1 MPEDC
6 KIALRSRGICV
17 IIPTY
22 NNAGT
27 IVDVTR
33 RALDFC
39 ADVFVVLDGCTDNT
53 LELLQS
59 IEDKPVIIELP
70 KNSGKGNALKAGFK
84 HAKERGFAYAVT
96 LDADGQHYP
105 EDIPLFL
112 EANRRYPD
120 AVIVGKRM
128 GLEKA
133 DRGISA
139 RFANSFSNL
148 WFFLQTLKPLQDTQT
163 GYRLYPLN
171 RLHGLGFLTS
181 RYEAELELL
190 VFSAWAGVKIVSQDV
205 RVFYPPR
212 HERVSHFR
220 PLYDFSRI
228 SVLNVVLCLLALA
241 YGLPRTIL
249 RVAFAALKTS
259 LILLLYVF
267 VMLVLVTPGAY
278 AYLKVGRVT
287 EHKKEKLHD
296 FICGLART
304 GLRLFG
310 CCGNRFTTGGNVAE
324 DFSHPAII
332 LCNHQSHLDL
342 LPMLALTPKLVILTA
357 DWVWYNPLYGFII
370 RQADYLPASN
380 GIEAIAPRLREL
392 IDKGYS
398 VAVYPEGTR
407 AMECSKIGRFHQ
419 GAFYLA
425 REFDVDILPLIL
437 YGTGKALPKHGRLLH
452 KWPFHMEIDDRIS
465 QEVLAAKGK
474 TLKEQ
479 SSWMRKYYKS
489 RYTTVADKIEQTLK

>member
-59 IEDKPVIIELP
+59 IEGKPIIVELP

-84 HAKERGFAYAVT
+84 KAIERGFAYAVT

-112 EANRRYPD
+112 EANRRYPE
-120 AVIVGKRM
+120 AIIVGKRM
-128 GLEKA
+128 GLDKA
-133 DRGISA
+133 DRDRSSS
-139 RFANSFSNL
+139 FANSFSNL
-148 WFFLQTLKPLQDTQT
+148 WFFLQTLRPLKDTQT
-163 GYRLYPLN
+163 GYRLYPLK
-171 RLHGLGFLTS
+171 RLHGLGLLTS

-190 VFSAWAGVKIVSQDV
+190 VFSAWAGVRIKSQDV
-205 RVFYPPR
+205 RVFYPP
-212 HERVSHFR
+212 HSERVSHFR
-220 PLYDFSRI
+220 PVYDFSRI
-228 SVLNVVLCLLALA
+228 SALNVILCILALI

-249 RVAFAALKTS
+249 RAVLSVIKS
-259 LILLLYVF
+259 VLIFLFYVLAMLL
-267 VMLVLVTPGAY
+267 LVTPGAFL
-278 AYLKVGRVT
+278 YLKLGPMT
-287 EHKKEKLHD
+287 EYKKEQLHNY
-296 FICGLART
+296 ICRLARI

-310 CCGNRFTTGGNVAE
+310 LCGNKYTIGGNVAE
-324 DFSHPAII
+324 DFSRPAIL

-342 LPMLALTPKLVILTA
+342 LPMLALIPKLVILTA

-370 RQADYLPASN
+370 RQADFLPASD
-380 GIEAIAPRLREL
+380 GIQAIAPRLKKL

-398 VAVYPEGTR
+398 VAVYPEMTR
-407 AMECSKIGRFHQ
+407 SLDCSKIGRFHQ

-425 REFDVDILPLIL
+425 KEFNVDILPLIL
-437 YGTGKALPKHGRLLH
+437 YGTGKALPKHGRVLH
-452 KWPFHMEIDDRIS
+452 KWPFHMEIDERIS
-465 QEVLAAKGK
+465 EDVLASKGK

-479 SSWMRKYYKS
+479 SSWMRKYYIG
-489 RYTTVADKIEQTLK
+489 RYTTIADKIEQTLK